1 MSAFFNIYIYFTSG
15 SYRLLC
21 HGNSSPLSPT
31 HSNQNRCHR
40 TQFRTEKLCVKSV
53 TTLVFICIIKENN
66 LLLAANC
73 FFALALQAEQCFAL
87 VQDIL

>member
-1 MSAFFNIYIYFTSG
+1 VPFLISTFTS
-15 SYRLLC
+15 LLAAIAC
-21 HGNSSPLSPT
+21 YATAIHLPLSPT
-31 HSNQNRCHR
+31 YSNQNRCHR

-53 TTLVFICIIKENN
+53 TTLVFICIIKENS

>member
-1 MSAFFNIYIYFTSG
+1 M
-15 SYRLLC
+15 
-21 HGNSSPLSPT
+21 
-31 HSNQNRCHR
+31 
-40 TQFRTEKLCVKSV
+40 LCVKSV
-53 TTLVFICIIKENN
+53 TTLVFICIIKENS